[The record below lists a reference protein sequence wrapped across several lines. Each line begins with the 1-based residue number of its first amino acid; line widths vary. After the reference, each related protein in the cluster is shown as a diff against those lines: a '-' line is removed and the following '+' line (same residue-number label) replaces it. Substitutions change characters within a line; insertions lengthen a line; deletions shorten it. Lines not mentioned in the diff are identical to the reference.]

1 MKPTSIRLLA
11 ALAIMGAAF
20 GWGLSLVLDGVGGA
34 LIPVPWTAPAALLLL
49 VIGMSFWTVGTRRR
63 LARRP
68 GTKPMPS
75 LLAARTAALAL
86 AASRTGALVAGFYAG
101 VAIQLLSLSENPLA
115 RQRGVAAV
123 ICVALAVALAGIA
136 LWLER
141 TCRLPESDDDSKETG

>member
-1 MKPTSIRLLA
+1 MKPTSIKLLA
-11 ALAIMGAAF
+11 TLAIVGAAL
-20 GWGLSLVLDGVGGA
+20 GWGLALIMDGVGGA

-49 VIGMSFWTVGTRRR
+49 AIGLTFWTVGTRRR

-68 GTKPMPS
+68 GTKPMPP

-101 VAIQLLSLSENPLA
+101 VAFQLLSLTENPLA
-115 RQRGVAAV
+115 RQRGIAAV
-123 ICVALAVALAGIA
+123 ICVALAIALASIA

-141 TCRLPESDDDSKETG
+141 ACRLPKSDDDSEERS